1 MLESTGKSAGLSG
14 AIVKSIE
21 EFGMNDP
28 IGIWSDENIIV
39 EGHGRLLA
47 CLQLGMEEV
56 PCIRLDHMTDEQRR
70 AYALAHNKTAEL
82 SAWDDVLLPAELKD
96 IKAIDMTAFGF
107 VIPEEVKA
115 VDDEYEPEIPD
126 VPKTKLGD
134 IYQLGKH
141 RLMCGSSTSA
151 QQVETLMGGVKAD
164 MLLTDPPYGVD
175 YEGGTGMKIENDKL
189 KGDEFLRF
197 LSDAFTAAN
206 EVMKPGAVFYI
217 WHADSNGQIFRNAC
231 EEVGWTVRQWL
242 ILTGRKIVC
251 DQYGGYCP
259 VGGGAF
265 SGKDPTKVDR
275 SGAYMARHIAKELL
289 EESEYLTWV
298 EVQLAYA
305 IGVSQPVSIN
315 VKSNEERM
323 NEFLSKY
330 LKRTYDLTPNGMI
343 NFLHLYDV
351 DYGTLAEGCHY
362 R

>member
-1 MLESTGKSAGLSG
+1 MELQIQYLPVGELKPYEKNARKHRKEDVG

-151 QQVETLMGGVKAD
+151 QQVETLMGG
-164 MLLTDPPYGVD
+164 G
-175 YEGGTGMKIENDKL
+175 
-189 KGDEFLRF
+189 
-197 LSDAFTAAN
+197 
-206 EVMKPGAVFYI
+206 
-217 WHADSNGQIFRNAC
+217 
-231 EEVGWTVRQWL
+231 
-242 ILTGRKIVC
+242 
-251 DQYGGYCP
+251 
-259 VGGGAF
+259 
-265 SGKDPTKVDR
+265 
-275 SGAYMARHIAKELL
+275 
-289 EESEYLTWV
+289 ES
-298 EVQLAYA
+298 
-305 IGVSQPVSIN
+305 
-315 VKSNEERM
+315 
-323 NEFLSKY
+323 
-330 LKRTYDLTPNGMI
+330 
-343 NFLHLYDV
+343 
-351 DYGTLAEGCHY
+351 
-362 R
+362 